1 MSRRTFSGPSA
12 EQSYRSQLRDA
23 MSAFLPHR
31 GLPLLCE
38 DKRVRWTSRM
48 LAMAAVMIA
57 WSGASTLFDRFTQAR
72 AVLIAMY
79 STRRRPG
86 TSTEGFFKALDLHGA
101 NLLMTLCDYWRKCV
115 QTVAGAHWKIDGWLV
130 FGVDGS
136 KFDCPRT
143 HANEQGFGISG
154 KDKSGPQQLL
164 SCLFHVASGMLWS
177 WTRDG
182 VQGRGEP
189 TQLRQMLHL
198 LPPGAMLLAD
208 AGYTGYDLL
217 KSLIDRGNSF
227 LIRVGA
233 NVTLIKKLGYVRLE
247 GKQTVYLWPMD
258 RQGRN
263 KRSMPK
269 ELRRVQP
276 PLVLRLIE
284 LQDAA
289 GKTIFLLTNVT
300 DPRKLTNHAAARM
313 YRRRWGIEVM
323 WRGLKQIMGH
333 HKMLGKTPARAG
345 TELDWAMAGL
355 WMLQLLA
362 ASRVTRA
369 NQAPINHSPAQAL
382 RILRGALS
390 GRAQRGKSLL
400 SQLTLASKDTYQ
412 RNSSK
417 QARYRRQKRPQHPPG
432 APQARMGT
440 AIEKRLIQRI
450 LAQST
455 PNSLAA

>member
-23 MSAFLPHR
+23 MSSFLPHR
-31 GLPLLCE
+31 GLPLLCQ
-38 DKRVRWTSRM
+38 DKRVRWTSRL

-57 WSGASTLFDRFTQAR
+57 WSGAATLLDRFTQAR
-72 AVLIAMY
+72 AALVAMY
-79 STRRRPG
+79 PTRRRPG
-86 TSTEGFFKALDLHGA
+86 ASTEGFFKALDLHGQY
-101 NLLMTLCDYWRKCV
+101 LLATLSDYWRGCV
-115 QTVAGAHWKIDGWLV
+115 QRVAGRHWKIDGWLL

-143 HANEQGFGISG
+143 LANEQGFGVSG

-164 SCLFHVASGMLWS
+164 TCLFHVASGMLWS

-217 KSLIDRGNSF
+217 KSLIDQGSSF
-227 LIRVGA
+227 LIRVGS
-233 NVTLIKKLGYVRLE
+233 NVTLIKNLGYAKFE
-247 GKQTVYLWPMD
+247 GKQTVYLWPLD
-258 RQGRN
+258 KQGRN

-269 ELRRVQP
+269 QLGKVRP

-289 GKTIFLLTNVT
+289 GKPVFLLTNVT
-300 DPRKLTNHAAARM
+300 DRRRLTNHVAARM
-313 YRRRWGIEVM
+313 YRLRWGIEVM
-323 WRGLKQIMGH
+323 WRGFKQIMGH

-345 TELDWAMAGL
+345 AELDWAMAGL

-362 ASRVTRA
+362 ASRMTVA
-369 NQAPINHSPAQAL
+369 HQSPVNHSPAKTL
-382 RILRGALS
+382 RILRGAMT
-390 GRAQRGKSLL
+390 GRAQRGKSLHIQL
-400 SQLTLASKDTYQ
+400 SQASKDT
-412 RNSSK
+412 RLRKTSK
-417 QARYRRQKRPQHPPG
+417 QARYRRQKRPQRPPG
-432 APQARMGT
+432 APEARMAT

-450 LAQST
+450 FAQPP
-455 PNSLAA
+455 PNPLAA